1 MLQRV
6 FTRIG
11 AADALE
17 AHGSTFARV
26 MRETAYILRHLG
38 GPALVLVDGLGRGT
52 SDADGASL
60 RWAEYH
66 TYGITDDL

>member
-1 MLQRV
+1 
-6 FTRIG
+6 
-11 AADALE
+11 
-17 AHGSTFARV
+17 

-38 GPALVLVDGLGRGT
+38 GPALVLVDELGRGT